1 MAKSKNNAKRVSYIY
16 VPSQVINTLSSS
28 SLQTLLHSPKKSS
41 RNRFLSWSFCKSPRV
56 WFFALFLF
64 GFLGMFKLWFDLDP
78 LVPFYPYPCVTK
90 TQGNSSSTGYSTSQ
104 FVFPSDGEKLGQKD
118 KDVVPVNGMGSK
130 AEVGLASNDGKGGE
144 SAAKDEPLKSIVQS
158 KPLVS
163 NRHAK
168 SDGDGKDNEF
178 WKQPDGLGYKPCL
191 EFSSEYRKGSEVILK
206 NRRKYLLV
214 VVSGGMNQQRNQ
226 IVDAVVIAR
235 ILGASLVVP
244 ILQVNVIWGDESEFS
259 DIFDLEHFKKV
270 LANDVR
276 IVSSLPSTHIR
287 TRPVEE
293 SRTPLHV
300 SPQWIRAR
308 YLKRL
313 NREGVLLLRGLDSRL
328 SKDLP
333 SDLQKLRCKV
343 AFHALRFA
351 PSILELGNRLAE
363 RMRSKGPYLALHLRM
378 EKDVW
383 VRTGCLP
390 GLSPEYDEIINNERK
405 RRPELLTGRSNMTYH
420 DRKLAGL
427 CPLNAAEVTRLLKA
441 LGAPKDAR
449 IYWAGGQPLGGKE
462 ALMPLTREFAHFYN
476 KEDIALPGE
485 LEPFARRAS
494 LMAAIDY
501 IVSEKSNVFMPSH
514 GGNMGHAI
522 QGQRAYAGHKKYI
535 TPNKRHMLPYFLN
548 SSLPE
553 AEFNRIIKDLH
564 RDSLGQPE
572 LRGSKAGRD
581 VTKYP
586 VPECMCKDSHTHF
599 SL

>member
-1 MAKSKNNAKRVSYIY
+1 MAKSKNNAKKVSYIS
-16 VPSQVINTLSSS
+16 VPSQIINSLSSS
-28 SLQTLLHSPKKSS
+28 SLQSLLLSPKKPS
-41 RNRFLSWSFCKSPRV
+41 RNRFIGLNLYRSPRF
-56 WFFALFLF
+56 WFLALFLF
-64 GFLGMFKLWFDLDP
+64 CFLGMLKLSYNLDP
-78 LVPFYPYPCVTK
+78 LVPFSPYPCVTGQPQLQDSFSK
-90 TQGNSSSTGYSTSQ
+90 KLTTRSQ
-104 FVFPSDGEKLGQKD
+104 LGFVSNGEKNDIKD
-118 KDVVPVNGMGSK
+118 Q
-130 AEVGLASNDGKGGE
+130 EVGSVDARELKSEVGFGSNE
-144 SAAKDEPLKSIVQS
+144 VKDESLKGVVDFQGG
-158 KPLVS
+158 
-163 NRHAK
+163 K
-168 SDGDGKDNEF
+168 SDGVEEESEF

-191 EFSSEYRKGSEVILK
+191 KFSREYSRWSELIVK

-235 ILGASLVVP
+235 ILGAALVVP

-259 DIFDLEHFKKV
+259 DIFDLEHFKRV

-276 IVSSLPSTHIR
+276 IVSSLPSTHIT
-287 TRPVEE
+287 TRPVVE

-343 AFHALRFA
+343 AFNALRFA
-351 PSILELGNRLAE
+351 PPVLELGNKLAE

-378 EKDVW
+378 ELDVW
-383 VRTGCLP
+383 VRTGCQP
-390 GLSPEYDEIINNERK
+390 GLSHEYDEIINNERK
-405 RRPELLTGRSNMTYH
+405 QRPELLTARSNMTYH
-420 DRKLAGL
+420 ERKLAGL
-427 CPLNAAEVTRLLKA
+427 CPLNAMEVARLLKA
-441 LGAPKDAR
+441 LGAPRSTR

-462 ALMPLTREFAHFYN
+462 ALQPLTREFPHFYN
-476 KEDIALPGE
+476 KEDLALPGE
-485 LEPFARRAS
+485 LKPFANRAS

-501 IVSEKSNVFMPSH
+501 IVSENSDVFMPSH

-522 QGQRAYAGHKKYI
+522 QGHRAYAGHKKYI

-548 SSLPE
+548 SSLHG
-553 AEFNRIIKDLH
+553 AEFNRIIKELH

-572 LRGSKAGRD
+572 LRTIKAGRD

-586 VPECMCKDSHTHF
+586 VPECMCSDSHTRS

>member
-1 MAKSKNNAKRVSYIY
+1 MAKSKNNAKKVSYIS
-16 VPSQVINTLSSS
+16 VPSQIINSLSSS
-28 SLQTLLHSPKKSS
+28 SLQSLLLSPKKPS
-41 RNRFLSWSFCKSPRV
+41 RNRFFGLNLYRSPRF
-56 WFFALFLF
+56 WFLALFLF
-64 GFLGMFKLWFDLDP
+64 CFLGMLKLSYNLDP
-78 LVPFYPYPCVTK
+78 LVPFSPYPCVTGQPQLQDSFSK
-90 TQGNSSSTGYSTSQ
+90 KLTTRSQ
-104 FVFPSDGEKLGQKD
+104 LGFVSNGEKNDIKD
-118 KDVVPVNGMGSK
+118 Q
-130 AEVGLASNDGKGGE
+130 EVGSVDARE
-144 SAAKDEPLKSIVQS
+144 LKSEVGFGSNEVQDES
-158 KPLVS
+158 LKGVVDFQGG
-163 NRHAK
+163 K
-168 SDGDGKDNEF
+168 SDGVEEESEF

-191 EFSSEYRKGSEVILK
+191 KFSREYSRWSELIVK

-235 ILGASLVVP
+235 ILGAALVVP

-259 DIFDLEHFKKV
+259 DIFDLEHFKRV

-276 IVSSLPSTHIR
+276 IVSSLPSTHIT
-287 TRPVEE
+287 TRPVVE

-343 AFHALRFA
+343 AFNALRFA
-351 PSILELGNRLAE
+351 PPVLELGNKLAE

-378 EKDVW
+378 ELDVW
-383 VRTGCLP
+383 VRTGCQP
-390 GLSPEYDEIINNERK
+390 GLSHEYDEIINNERK
-405 RRPELLTGRSNMTYH
+405 QRPELLTARSNMTYH
-420 DRKLAGL
+420 ERKLAGL
-427 CPLNAAEVTRLLKA
+427 CPLNAMEVARLLKA
-441 LGAPKDAR
+441 LGAPRSTR

-462 ALMPLTREFAHFYN
+462 ALQPLTREFPHFYN
-476 KEDIALPGE
+476 KEDLALPGE
-485 LEPFARRAS
+485 LKPFANRAS

-501 IVSEKSNVFMPSH
+501 IVSENSDVFMPSH

-522 QGQRAYAGHKKYI
+522 QGHRAYAGHKKYI

-548 SSLPE
+548 SSLPG
-553 AEFNRIIKDLH
+553 AEFNRIIKELH

-572 LRGSKAGRD
+572 LRTIKGGRD
-581 VTKYP
+581 VTKFP
-586 VPECMCKDSHTHF
+586 VPECMCSDSRTRS